1 MLDRR
6 FHRDVIKVSEAQNRI
21 KQHMKEGGT
30 EEITLEQSFGRR
42 LAESIIAAHPMPH
55 FRRSG
60 MDGFA
65 VRSVD
70 IVGAKPE
77 TPVHLEVIEE
87 IPCGSVPFK
96 TLTSGTAA
104 RIMTGAY
111 VPDGADA
118 VIMLEM
124 TETMLEAS
132 QQVTIQQET
141 VSQETV
147 MQEIIPQET
156 VKANVAIPEVVYKTW
171 VSIKKQMNS
180 GDNVTPIGFEIKSGQ
195 LLLEKG
201 SAIGPGETA
210 LLASFGHAKVTVYKQ
225 PRVAIFA
232 TGSELLP
239 VNHPLEPGRIRNS
252 NGYMIAAQV
261 KAAGGIPLLMEIIQ
275 DDTDQ
280 AMKVINDALS
290 SADLVITT
298 GGVSVGDYDIMVD
311 IFAQWDGQLLFNK
324 IALRPGSPTTAGI
337 FKDKFLIALSGN
349 PGACFVG
356 FELFVSPVLRGFQ
369 GMRHA
374 FPLEYEAFLGVDY
387 PKGNVYPRYI
397 RGLSYINKG
406 KIYVAPSGPDKSSI
420 MTSIKDSDCLIII
433 PPGGKGL
440 QADELVTVIKLK

>member
-1 MLDRR
+1 MLDKR

-21 KQHMKEGGT
+21 KQYITEGGT

-42 LAESIIAAHPMPH
+42 LAKPIIAAHPMPH

-65 VRSVD
+65 VRSTD

-77 TPVHLEVIEE
+77 TPVLLEVIEE
-87 IPCGSVPFK
+87 IPCGAVPVK
-96 TLTSGTAA
+96 SLTQGTAA

-111 VPDGADA
+111 VPEGADA

-124 TETMLEAS
+124 TGTDLEAS
-132 QQVTIQQET
+132 QQET
-141 VSQETV
+141 VV
-147 MQEIIPQET
+147 QEI
-156 VKANVAIPEVVYKTW
+156 VKLDVATPEAMYKTR
-171 VSIKKQMNS
+171 VAIKKQMMS
-180 GDNVTPIGFEIKSGQ
+180 GDNITPIGYEIKSGQ

-201 SAIGPGETA
+201 AAIGAGETA
-210 LLASFGHAKVTVYKQ
+210 LLASFGYAKVKVYKQ

-232 TGSELLP
+232 SGSELLP
-239 VNHPLEPGRIRNS
+239 VNQPLEPGKIRNS

-261 KAAGGIPLLMEIIQ
+261 KAAGWIPLLMETIS
-275 DDTDQ
+275 DDADQ
-280 AMKVINDALS
+280 AKKVIIDAFS

-324 IALRPGSPTTAGI
+324 IALRPGSPTTAGVWQN
-337 FKDKFLIALSGN
+337 KFLIALSGN

-356 FELFVSPVLRGFQ
+356 FELFAGPVLRGFQ
-369 GMRHA
+369 GMDKA
-374 FPLEYEAFLGVDY
+374 FPMEYEAFLGVDY
-387 PKGNVYPRYI
+387 PKGNAYPRYI
-397 RGLSYINKG
+397 RGRSYIDKG

-440 QADELVTVIKLK
+440 QAGELVTAIKVNGT